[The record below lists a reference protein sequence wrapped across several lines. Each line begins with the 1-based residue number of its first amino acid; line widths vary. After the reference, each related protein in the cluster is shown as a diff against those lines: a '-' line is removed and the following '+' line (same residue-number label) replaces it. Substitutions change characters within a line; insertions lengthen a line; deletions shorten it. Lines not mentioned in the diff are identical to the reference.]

1 MPSAPE
7 GRPVKVKVMDKRAS
21 ARTEAVEGTASAP
34 QDEETMNQAAEHV
47 QDVERA
53 LLDDLRRLQAEFDNY
68 RKRMVREQTAMTT
81 RASANLVSKLLPV
94 LDNLERAIE
103 HGEGGPGMELLLK
116 EFKQVLQ
123 QEGLEEIAAEGEVFD
138 PRIHEAFQ
146 VVEDPDA
153 SEPTVRT
160 VYRRGYR
167 MNDSVVRPPMV
178 VVAQPRRDELD
189 EAGMEHAD
197 DRAHARA

>member
-1 MPSAPE
+1 
-7 GRPVKVKVMDKRAS
+7 MDKRAS
-21 ARTEAVEGTASAP
+21 ARTEAVEGTASAA

-68 RKRMVREQTAMTT
+68 RNRVVREQTAMTT

-189 EAGMEHAD
+189 EAGMEQAD
-197 DRAHARA
+197 DRAHSGAED

>member
-1 MPSAPE
+1 
-7 GRPVKVKVMDKRAS
+7 MDKRAS
-21 ARTEAVEGTASAP
+21 ARTEAVEEAASVP
-34 QDEETMNQAAEHV
+34 PDEETMNQAAEHIE
-47 QDVERA
+47 DVERA

-68 RKRMVREQTAMTT
+68 RKRVVREQTAMAT
-81 RASANLVSKLLPV
+81 RASARLVSKLLPV
-94 LDNLERAIE
+94 VDNLERAIE

-116 EFKQVLQ
+116 EFNQVLQ
-123 QEGLEEIAAEGEVFD
+123 QEGLEEIAAEGAVFD

-167 MNDSVVRPPMV
+167 MGDSILRPPMV
-178 VVAQPRRDELD
+178 VVAQPLAD
-189 EAGMEHAD
+189 EAGEEEAQPAD
-197 DRAHARA
+197 EAARAGTES